1 MLSLRLP
8 LIMSAPLGAD
18 VAVPNTPVASAKCLA
33 TGKTGISCVTSPCP
47 WREIV
52 DRNDA
57 SCDQL
62 GPLWNHQELPAPEA
76 SPADR
81 ARLSGAWDD
90 ARCVALEDALDGQ
103 SLRVDKI
110 LGDCA

>member
-8 LIMSAPLGAD
+8 LIIFAPLGAD
-18 VAVPNTPVASAKCLA
+18 VAVLNTPVASAKCLA
-33 TGKTGISCVTSPCP
+33 IGRTGISCVTSPCP

-62 GPLWNHQELPAPEA
+62 GPLWKPQELPALEA
-76 SPADR
+76 ATADR

-90 ARCVALEDALDGQ
+90 ARCVALEDALDDQ
-103 SLRVDKI
+103 SLRLDKI